1 MVASSPIDAFMLGS
15 VSRYPPEIVKPGFVA
30 EYVPGVD
37 GAAGETIMV
46 AICVPTSGANVA

>member
-1 MVASSPIDAFMLGS
+1 MVAKVPKDAFMLGS
-15 VSRYPPEIVKPGFVA
+15 VSRYPPEIVKPGFVV

-37 GAAGETIMV
+37 GAAGETIIV